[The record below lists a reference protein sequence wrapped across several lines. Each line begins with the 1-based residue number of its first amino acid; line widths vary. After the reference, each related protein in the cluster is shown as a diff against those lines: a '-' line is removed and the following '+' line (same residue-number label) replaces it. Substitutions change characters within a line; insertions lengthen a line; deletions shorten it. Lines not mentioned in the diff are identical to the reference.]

1 MAILERILAAL
12 AGLIGASGVALA
24 AAAAHLSS
32 TQSLASAALMA
43 LVHAPALLAGLAALR
58 VGLLSKRLGLAGLI
72 GLALGV
78 VLFSGDLA
86 MRAFLSAPLFPM
98 AAPSG
103 GTILIVSW
111 IILAFAGF
119 FGPKTR

>member
-1 MAILERILAAL
+1 MPFIERLL
-12 AGLIGASGVALA
+12 VVFAGLLGASGVALA

-32 TQSLASAALMA
+32 APSLSSAALMA

-58 VGLLSKRLGLAGLI
+58 VGLLSNRLGLVGLI
-72 GLALGV
+72 GVALGT
-78 VLFSGDLA
+78 LLYSGDLA
-86 MRAFLSAPLFPM
+86 VRAFLGTSLFPM

-111 IILAFAGF
+111 IILAAAGF

>member
-1 MAILERILAAL
+1 MAFVERILAAL

-32 TQSLASAALMA
+32 LPSLASAALMA

-58 VGLLSKRLGLAGLI
+58 VGILSKRLGLVGLI
-72 GLALGV
+72 GVALGV
-78 VLFSGDLA
+78 LLFSGDLTA
-86 MRAFLSAPLFPM
+86 RTFLNAPLFPM

-103 GTILIVSW
+103 GTILIASW

-119 FGPKTR
+119 FEPKTR

>member
-32 TQSLASAALMA
+32 TPSLASAALMA

>member
-1 MAILERILAAL
+1 MAILERILVGL

-32 TQSLASAALMA
+32 TPSLASASLMA

-58 VGLLSKRLGLAGLI
+58 VGILSKRLGYVGLI
-72 GLALGV
+72 GIALGV

-86 MRAFLSAPLFPM
+86 MRAFLSTRFFRWQRPR
-98 AAPSG
+98 
-103 GTILIVSW
+103 
-111 IILAFAGF
+111 AGRF
-119 FGPKTR
+119 

>member
-1 MAILERILAAL
+1 MALLERILVGL

-32 TQSLASAALMA
+32 TPSLASAALMA
-43 LVHAPALLAGLAALR
+43 LVHAPARLGGLAALR
-58 VGLLSKRLGLAGLI
+58 VGILSKRLGYVGLI
-72 GLALGV
+72 GIALGV
-78 VLFSGDLA
+78 LLFSGDLA

-111 IILAFAGF
+111 IILAGAGF

>member
-1 MAILERILAAL
+1 MAILERILVGL

-32 TQSLASAALMA
+32 TPSLASASLMA

-58 VGLLSKRLGLAGLI
+58 VGLLSKRLGYVGLI
-72 GLALGV
+72 GIALGV

-86 MRAFLSAPLFPM
+86 MRAFLSTPLFPM

-119 FGPKTR
+119 FRPKTR

>member
-1 MAILERILAAL
+1 MAILERILLGL

-32 TQSLASAALMA
+32 TPSLASAALMA

-58 VGLLSKRLGLAGLI
+58 VGILSKRLGYVGLI
-72 GLALGV
+72 GIAFGV

-111 IILAFAGF
+111 IILAVAGF

>member
-1 MAILERILAAL
+1 MAFVERILAAL

-32 TQSLASAALMA
+32 IPLLASAALMA

-58 VGLLSKRLGLAGLI
+58 VGILSKRLGLVGLI
-72 GLALGV
+72 GVALGV
-78 VLFSGDLA
+78 LLFSGDLTA
-86 MRAFLSAPLFPM
+86 RAFLNAPLFPM

-111 IILAFAGF
+111 IILALAGF
-119 FGPKTR
+119 FGPKRR

>member
-32 TQSLASAALMA
+32 TPSLASASLMA

-58 VGLLSKRLGLAGLI
+58 VGILSKRLGYVGLI
-72 GLALGV
+72 GIALGV

-86 MRAFLSAPLFPM
+86 MRAFLSNSLFPM

-119 FGPKTR
+119 FGPKTH